1 MKRLTLLLLFTISS
15 FFLQAGIILNPIPQ
29 SQIEKEVDNLLN
41 QANSL
46 RNSSY
51 DSCAYIGSKAIKL
64 AKSTNKAELIGFAH
78 KSQGTTFLYQ
88 GLFDSAFIHYDKAK
102 EQFEAINDS
111 LNVAALISNKGI
123 LYRRTNK
130 YDKALQQYLK
140 ALEIYEAL
148 NNSKGIA
155 AAITNIG
162 GVYQTLGDLNKALKF
177 YLKAK
182 DIYSKINETQR
193 YSRVLTNI
201 GVIKFQQDLFEESL
215 NYQLEAL
222 RLNEKDGMLQH
233 KAIIQL
239 NVGECYQA
247 MDKPLKAL
255 EYFNKC
261 EDIRLQLNDI
271 WGIGK
276 LYIKKAI
283 VLQELGQFTNAE
295 TYFKKA
301 ETFCK
306 KQNLSEDLSV
316 AYLYYSDLLEKLERP
331 KKVIFY
337 LKKYYS
343 LTDSLQAIVRDEQL
357 AEITAKFESEQKK
370 KEFELLEQR
379 TQIQKLELGQKNA
392 WIIVLLV
399 VMILG
404 VVAVLVSLRINRLSA
419 DHKIMNLRQKVLLTQ
434 MNPHFLFNS
443 LTAIQSFILDEKND
457 DANNYLSKL
466 ASLVR
471 RILENSREEFVSL
484 RTELRT
490 LEEYIGLQKLRFEN
504 DIAYNFEI
512 DACLDQDEVMV
523 PPMLAQPFIENAL
536 IHGKLRNNPDACINV
551 KVSKTDDEESIR
563 FSIIDNGIG
572 IEEAKKQSEQKN
584 HKSLATS
591 IALDRV
597 KIYNFRSSKK
607 MNFEIVDLSNHGE
620 NGTKVT
626 YSIPLIT

>member
-1 MKRLTLLLLFTISS
+1 MRRLTLLLLFTISS
-15 FFLQAGIILNPIPQ
+15 FYLQARNILNDIPQ
-29 SQIEKEVDNLLN
+29 SQIEKEVNLLLN
-41 QANSL
+41 QAKSL

-51 DSCAYIGSKAIKL
+51 DSCAYIGRKAIKL
-64 AKSTNKAELIGFAH
+64 AKSTDKAKLIGFAH

-102 EQFEAINDS
+102 EQFEAINDN
-111 LNVAALISNKGI
+111 LNVATLISNKGI

-148 NNSKGIA
+148 NYSKGIA
-155 AAITNIG
+155 AAFTNIG
-162 GVYQTLGDLNKALKF
+162 GVYQTLGDFNKALKF

-182 DIYSKINETQR
+182 DIYSKTDEIER

-201 GVIKFQQDLFEESL
+201 GVIKFEQGFIEESL

-222 RLNEKDGMLQH
+222 RLNEEDGMLQH

-239 NVGECYQA
+239 NIGECYQE

-283 VLQELGQFTNAE
+283 VLQKLGQFKNSE

-306 KQNLSEDLSV
+306 EQKLSEDLSV
-316 AYLYYSDLLEKLERP
+316 AYYHYSSLLEKLERP
-331 KKVIFY
+331 EMVISY

-343 LTDSLQAIVRDEQL
+343 LKDSLQGIVRDEQL

-392 WIIVLLV
+392 WIIVLIV

-419 DHKIMNLRQKVLLTQ
+419 DHKIMNLRQKVLLSQ

-457 DANNYLSKL
+457 DANNYLSRL

-512 DACLDQDEVMV
+512 DASLDQDEVMV

-551 KVSKTDDEESIR
+551 KVSKTEDEESIR

-607 MNFEIVDLSNHGE
+607 MNFEIVDLINHGE

-626 YSIPLIT
+626 YSIPLIK